1 MGFWGRLF
9 GRTEYDTTVA
19 DFSST
24 AGSRPFRLDV
34 EDVFFITG
42 RGTVAT
48 GTIVTGVL
56 AVGDAVT
63 VRRADGTTLAATVTG
78 IESFRKIQ
86 KSAGPGE
93 MVGVLLDA
101 VTRHDLAR
109 GDTIEA

>member
-1 MGFWGRLF
+1 VGFWGRLF

-48 GTIVTGVL
+48 GTIAAGVL